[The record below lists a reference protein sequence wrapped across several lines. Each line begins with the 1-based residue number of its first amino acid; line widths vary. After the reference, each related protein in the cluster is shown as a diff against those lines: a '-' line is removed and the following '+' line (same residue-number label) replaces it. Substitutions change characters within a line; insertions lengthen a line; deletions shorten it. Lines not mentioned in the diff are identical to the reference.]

1 MRGLS
6 GGSAQEAAAAP
17 LPNHAAPRGKAG
29 LEGFDGLAEA
39 LGGTVLGQPDYLQKL
54 VIALKRPYVM
64 GHEGESARN
73 AFLVTG
79 PADTGKHLSLC
90 AAAEELARR
99 GVFVSGDISW
109 MDLSLYPTAA
119 EEKLFCRICIW
130 RWPPRATS

>member
-90 AAAEELARR
+90 AAA
-99 GVFVSGDISW
+99 
-109 MDLSLYPTAA
+109 
-119 EEKLFCRICIW
+119 
-130 RWPPRATS
+130 